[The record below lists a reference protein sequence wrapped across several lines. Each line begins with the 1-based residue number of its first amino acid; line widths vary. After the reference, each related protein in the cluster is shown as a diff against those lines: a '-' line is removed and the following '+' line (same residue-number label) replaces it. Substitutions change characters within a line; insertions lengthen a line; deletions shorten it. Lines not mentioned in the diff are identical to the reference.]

1 MQTESQFMFK
11 EDNRLMDYKEA
22 GLEKEDL
29 KEIYRTMLLAR
40 KLDERMWLLNRAG
53 KLPFVISCQ
62 GQEATQVGAGYAL
75 NKEADIISPYYRD
88 LALVTHFG
96 MTPEETMLSAF
107 AKKGDISSG
116 GKQMPSHFSKK
127 ENNILTQGSCV
138 ATQVLHAV
146 GASFKFK
153 MDNEERVAVTTL
165 GEGSSN
171 QGDFHEGLNFV
182 GVHNLPFICI
192 IENNKYAISVPRE
205 LQYGADKLSDRAI
218 GYGMHGEHI
227 DGNDP
232 IAVYKV
238 VKEARE
244 RAVKGEGGTLIEAMS
259 TRLTAHSSDDDDSYR
274 EKTEREGIRE
284 EDCIIKFRAYMSE
297 HEVADDEWF
306 DGLDAELKK
315 QVTEAT
321 KTAEKAP
328 YPDASE
334 ALINVYEEV
343 KDG

>member
-1 MQTESQFMFK
+1 MMDFK
-11 EDNRLMDYKEA
+11 EV
-22 GLEKEDL
+22 GLDAEDL
-29 KEIYRTMLLAR
+29 KEMYRTMLLAR

-75 NKEADIISPYYRD
+75 NKEIDVISPYYRD

-107 AKKGDISSG
+107 AKQGDISSG

-192 IENNKYAISVPRE
+192 IENNKYAISVPAN

-232 IAVYKV
+232 IAVYKA

-274 EKTEREGIRE
+274 EKTEREDIKE
-284 EDCIIKFRAYMSE
+284 EDCLIKFKEYMFE
-297 HEVADDEWF
+297 HKVAEEAWF
-306 DGLDAELKK
+306 RELEAELKQK
-315 QVTEAT
+315 ITEAT
-321 KTAEKAP
+321 KIAEKAP
-328 YPDASE
+328 YPAAEE
-334 ALINVYEEV
+334 ALTNVYEEANH
-343 KDG
+343 G